1 MKYKCLKFDAS
12 KVKEKS
18 IDKII
23 LSQFDITDLPVNC
36 NDLEMSVDAI
46 EDMKEYILKNCDEFK
61 GVPMKI
67 RKRRLPYIVLG
78 FFPKE
83 IIEK

>member
-1 MKYKCLKFDAS
+1 
-12 KVKEKS
+12 
-18 IDKII
+18 
-23 LSQFDITDLPVNC
+23 
-36 NDLEMSVDAI
+36 MSVDAI